1 MRLEPRRERGEHAHW
16 QVSYID
22 LLTAMIA
29 AFTLLL
35 AISKPDQA
43 KLDVFAS
50 AVDTKNKHTQENLTT
65 IAQQLRESIK
75 ADSSLKNQVN
85 VVLTNDGVE
94 VRFLTSLL
102 FPIGRAKLQTEGY
115 DAIFKLAP
123 NLKRFTEA
131 RNAYLSIEG
140 HTDDQPIINGKE
152 FKTNWELSSARA
164 IEVLRFLEDSTHFQ
178 SHRLSSVGYADARPQ
193 NSEKDNTTGTFTEI
207 ARAQNRRVVI
217 KIYYWDEG
225 SVMKNPSDEKK
236 R

>member
-1 MRLEPRRERGEHAHW
+1 MRIGRRERGEQEHW

-50 AVDTKNKHTQENLTT
+50 AVDTKKRVQENLTT
-65 IAQQLRESIK
+65 VAQQLRESIK
-75 ADSSLKNQVN
+75 ADSTLNNQVN
-85 VVLTNDGVE
+85 VVLTDDGVE

-102 FPIGRAKLQTEGY
+102 FPIGKAKLQTEGY
-115 DAIFKLAP
+115 DAILKLSP
-123 NLKRFTEA
+123 NLKRFTES

-164 IEVLRFLEDSTHFQ
+164 IEVLRFLEDSAHFQ

-193 NSEKDNTTGTFTEI
+193 NTEKDNTTLAYTET

-217 KIYYWDEG
+217 RIYYWDEG
-225 SVMKNPSDEKK
+225 SVKKNPPSDEKK